1 MVYNLS
7 KSNSWYNLSD
17 LNLSGTKATGTS
29 LNVPTINTW
38 TSVARIDNEDIDL
51 DFVLYRSAIQE
62 DGRLS
67 NFKGCLGTSA
77 IQMRILP
84 PSSKTGLEILSGVS
98 IGTDVTT
105 IGIIQ
110 SEFTPSRSIP
120 VGSLIQV
127 KLTGVPLEEVTGT
140 NNRLYLHMAF
150 SHKGVSPQITDL
162 TKY

>member
-1 MVYNLS
+1 MANYIALSKVHNMVYNLS

-51 DFVLYRSAIQE
+51 DFILYRSSIQE
-62 DGRLS
+62 DGTLS

-84 PSSKTGLEILSGVS
+84 PASKTGLEILSGVS
-98 IGTDVTT
+98 IGTSLTS

-110 SEFTPSRSIP
+110 SEFSPS
-120 VGSLIQV
+120 
-127 KLTGVPLEEVTGT
+127 
-140 NNRLYLHMAF
+140 
-150 SHKGVSPQITDL
+150 
-162 TKY
+162 